1 MYLSHLTLN
10 NFKNI
15 AELSIDFS
23 PKINCFLGDN
33 GMGKSNLLDA
43 IHYLSFC
50 RSFTGMT
57 DMQLIRQG
65 EDFTTAAAR
74 YMRRDTPE
82 QLTLGITR
90 GKRKCLKRGGKE
102 YVKLSQHIGAF
113 PAVMVAP
120 RDIDLIQ
127 GPAEERRRWMDMVIS
142 QSDARYLDALI
153 RYNSGLEQRN
163 RLLRANIVDHTLY
176 DAIENAMEA
185 PARYIHRTR
194 AEWINR
200 LQTIF
205 TRYYS
210 AIAGSEADNI
220 TLRYIGALDASA
232 DGSLKSLLD
241 RDRRHDEI
249 VKYTSVGPHRD
260 DVEMLLHSLPMRKAA
275 SQGQCKT
282 FTVALRLA
290 QYDFLHQ
297 ATSIKPLLLLDD
309 IFDKLDSNRVES
321 IMNIVTGDEF
331 GQIFVT
337 DTNRDHLDS
346 IMSHTGGDYRMWT
359 VSHGSFTP
367 THSHPE
373 SE

>member
-1 MYLSHLTLN
+1 MYLTHLTLT

-15 AELSIDFS
+15 AELSLDFS

-50 RSFTGMT
+50 RSFSGMT
-57 DMQLIRQG
+57 DTQLIRQG
-65 EDFTTAAAR
+65 EDFTTASAT

-102 YVKLSQHIGAF
+102 YTKLSQHIGAF

-153 RYNSGLEQRN
+153 RYNAGLEQRN

-176 DAIENAMEA
+176 DAIETAMEA
-185 PARYIHRTR
+185 PARYIYRTR
-194 AEWINR
+194 SEWVNR

-205 TRYYS
+205 SHYYT
-210 AIAGSEADNI
+210 AIAGDESLGI
-220 TLRYIGALDASA
+220 TLRYMGALESSP
-232 DGSLKSLLD
+232 DGSLKAIFD
-241 RDRRHDEI
+241 GERRHDEI
-249 VKYTSVGPHRD
+249 VHYTTAGPHRD
-260 DVEMLLHSLPMRKAA
+260 DVEMLLHSLPMRRAA

-290 QYDFLHQ
+290 QYDFLHS

-309 IFDKLDSNRVES
+309 IFDKLDSNRVER
-321 IMNIVTGDEF
+321 IMKIVTGNEF

-346 IMSHTGGDYRMWT
+346 IMSHTGGDYKMWS
-359 VSHGSFTP
+359 VDHGRFTP
-367 THSHPE
+367 SHS
-373 SE
+373 